1 MILVKN
7 NKVDLFS
14 ERLQQWGYCNKGERL
29 GSTLNTTRT
38 SRHLEPRRSIW
49 VSDGKLLRGKIMGKG
64 DSGYTNLTGFL
75 LKSGQDDQISRVENE
90 ESDQISG
97 VGMFSKLIQ
106 QDSC

>member
-1 MILVKN
+1 
-7 NKVDLFS
+7 
-14 ERLQQWGYCNKGERL
+14 
-29 GSTLNTTRT
+29 
-38 SRHLEPRRSIW
+38 
-49 VSDGKLLRGKIMGKG
+49 MGKG

-75 LKSGQDDQISRVENE
+75 LKSGQDDQIPRVENE